1 LVPLNVTAVAPEK
14 FAPVSTTLA
23 PAGPPGG

>member
-1 LVPLNVTAVAPEK
+1 LVPLNVTAVVPEK